1 MSSNDTPVRRGVVF
15 PQGSMTNSPDQVRE
29 YILGLEKIGYDHL
42 VIPDHVLG
50 VDPSSHPGWS
60 GPYDVVDRFHEL
72 FVLCGF
78 LAAFTTI
85 ELVPGVLVLPQ
96 RQTAL
101 AAKQAAEIELLSSGR
116 FRLGVGVGWNSPE
129 FEGLGASFVDR
140 GARLDE
146 QIRLMREL
154 WREAVVDFD
163 GDFHSLHGVGI
174 APLPAREIPIWIGAE
189 RAPRALKQ
197 HVRSTSSESP
207 RKKRAAIHTPSDS
220 RPGSR
225 WMPSTRIAQSEKP
238 PDGEASVRPTSRST
252 RVAPAHGRSAS
263 ISTWPTAR
271 SGCSSGPAH
280 VSLAARA
287 DKADRRGAANL
298 SGYSQYV
305 ADPPLESCHDH
316 QC

>member
-189 RAPRALKQ
+189 RAPRALKR
-197 HVRSTSSESP
+197 VGRLG
-207 RKKRAAIHTPSDS
+207 D
-220 RPGSR
+220 G
-225 WMPSTRIAQSEKP
+225 WMSMGP
-238 PDGEASVRPTSRST
+238 PVPE
-252 RVAPAHGRSAS
+252 
-263 ISTWPTAR
+263 TAR
-271 SGCSSGPAH
+271 SLDIIRIAAEEAGRDPHAIGLQAWVTVDAVDPDRAEREASGWRGFGATH
-280 VSLAARA
+280 IAINT
-287 DKADRRGAANL
+287 RGAGPR
-298 SGYSQYV
+298 SVSQHLDL
-305 ADPPLESCHDH
+305 AHSAIGML
-316 QC
+316 